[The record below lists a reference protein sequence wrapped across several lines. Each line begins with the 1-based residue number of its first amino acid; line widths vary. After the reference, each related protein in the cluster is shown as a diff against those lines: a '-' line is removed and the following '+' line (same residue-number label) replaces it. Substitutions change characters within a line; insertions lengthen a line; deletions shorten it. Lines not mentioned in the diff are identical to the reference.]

1 MADEFDE
8 NIDET
13 QSILLEYLQSRE
25 TIKAHLVIV
34 VSVSLLGILFLFGMN
49 HLAFTIAE
57 EQIVQDD
64 QFNKIFSLF
73 AITFMI
79 IFGIMFVFLLTFGS
93 DLIRFLKNGKKQN
106 RLLQKAQSRLIHKS
120 YLLNFELVSAE
131 GLTQID
137 RLFNHLSLVFPEI
150 KLRKDKFVKL
160 KLNSLEEH
168 RDKLIRKI
176 VFFPKGFDLDIYTV
190 TGSYYVKIFDKKVTF
205 EDVKDIVKFAQNPT
219 NKIKRGFFS
228 INLNRLIILSKSY
241 DDFFETPEFIEEIN
255 LLKRSFHLDLILE
268 ENDNGYSTIWID

>member
-1 MADEFDE
+1 MF
-8 NIDET
+8 
-13 QSILLEYLQSRE
+13 
-25 TIKAHLVIV
+25 
-34 VSVSLLGILFLFGMN
+34 SLL
-49 HLAFTIAE
+49 
-57 EQIVQDD
+57 V
-64 QFNKIFSLF
+64 
-73 AITFMI
+73 
-79 IFGIMFVFLLTFGS
+79 IFGI
-93 DLIRFLKNGKKQN
+93 DLIRFLKNEKKQN
-106 RLLQKAQSRLIHKS
+106 AVLQKAQSKLIHKS
-120 YLLNFELVSAE
+120 YLLNFELVNAE
-131 GLTQID
+131 GPTQID

-168 RDKLIRKI
+168 RNKLIRKI
-176 VFFPKGFDLDIYTV
+176 VFFPKGFDLDIYTI

-205 EDVKDIVKFAQNPT
+205 EDVKDIVKFTQNPT

>member
-49 HLAFTIAE
+49 HFAFTIAG

-64 QFNKIFSLF
+64 QFNKIFSVF
-73 AITFMI
+73 AITFII

-131 GLTQID
+131 GPTQID

-168 RDKLIRKI
+168 RNKLIRKI
-176 VFFPKGFDLDIYTV
+176 VFFPKGFDLDIYTI
-190 TGSYYVKIFDKKVTF
+190 TGSYYIKIFDKKVTLD
-205 EDVKDIVKFAQNPT
+205 DVKEIVQEAQNTT
-219 NKIKRGFFS
+219 NKIKRGFFN
-228 INLNRLIILSKSY
+228 IKLNRLIILSKSY
-241 DDFFETPEFIEEIN
+241 DDFFETTELVEEMK
-255 LLKRSFHLDLILE
+255 LLQRSFHLDLIFE
-268 ENDNGYSTIWID
+268 ENDKGYSTIWID